1 MVIRMLKTGTVLLIL
16 SLGISAGYGQDYH
29 PKNLLRFANHLY
41 KTGDF
46 VRAAAEYERFLYLSP
61 EYHAPDSVSLTIALA
76 HQQRDRFDLA
86 LNQFRDL
93 LKTYPR
99 SEIVSLA
106 RYGIPRNLHS
116 MARWGE
122 ILGMADDPP
131 SGYAD
136 SFWLMKSSAA
146 FHTGEFDHA
155 WKYLELAAEV
165 HDKSRFTDLL
175 EKAEN
180 TNAVSPWLA
189 GMSSALIPGSGRLL
203 YGRTGDGVYS
213 FVTIAVTG
221 GIACLGYRS
230 QRNITAVV
238 ATIATAAFYGGN
250 IYGSYV
256 GAKHHNRQADK
267 KMQGEYFRYT
277 EQELFSIE
285 ATWSL
290 PGLR

>member
-16 SLGISAGYGQDYH
+16 SLAISAAYGQDYH
-29 PKNLLRFANHLY
+29 PENLLRFANHLY
-41 KTGDF
+41 NTGDF
-46 VRAAAEYERFLYLSP
+46 VRAAGEYERFLHLSP
-61 EYHAPDSVSLTIALA
+61 GYHAPDSVSFTIALA
-76 HQQRDRFDLA
+76 HQQRGRFDLA
-86 LNQFRDL
+86 LKQFRDL

-99 SEIVSLA
+99 SEIASLA

-122 ILGMADDPP
+122 ILEMADDPP
-131 SGYAD
+131 PGYAG
-136 SFWLMKSSAA
+136 SFWLLKSSAA

-155 WKYLELAAEV
+155 WKYLESAAEI
-165 HDKSRFTDLL
+165 HDRSRFTDLL

-180 TNAVSPWLA
+180 TDAVSPLLA

-256 GAKHHNRQADK
+256 GAKHHNRQAEQD
-267 KMQGEYFRYT
+267 MQDEYFRYT

-290 PGLR
+290 PGLH